1 MSPDAPG
8 SNVASPEAP
17 SPDAHPLEL
26 RDLHVAF
33 GGNRVLEGVD
43 LAFSAGFNGLIGPN
57 GAGKTTIF
65 NVISGYVAPTQGD
78 VLLAGE
84 SLADHSQTGR
94 VDAGIG
100 RTFQAPRLVLDAT
113 VLENTLLGLQ
123 QRYRWGH
130 LAELLRMPW
139 SRSEERQA
147 RRQCMDMLERFGL
160 ADFAHDEADSLS
172 LGNQKIVEVARAL
185 VAEPQVVLL
194 DEPAAGLGA
203 DDVTVLLRGLRGITA
218 ESPLCMII
226 IEHDLQLVASLC
238 PHIAVLDFG
247 RIISEGG
254 PDDVTRDPAVIE
266 AYLGHGFAA
275 RLEAE
280 KLGVDMAEAGAETGT
295 D

>member
-1 MSPDAPG
+1 MNAQAP
-8 SNVASPEAP
+8 
-17 SPDAHPLEL
+17 PLEL
-26 RDLHVAF
+26 RDLHIAF

-43 LAFSAGFNGLIGPN
+43 LTFNAGFNGLIGPN

-65 NVISGYVAPTQGD
+65 NVISGYVTPSQGE

-84 SLADHSQTGR
+84 SLANSSQTAR
-94 VDAGIG
+94 VGAGIG
-100 RTFQAPRLVLDAT
+100 RTFQAPRLILDAT
-113 VLENTLLGLQ
+113 VMENTLLGLQ

-130 LAELLRMPW
+130 LSELLRMPW
-139 SRSEERQA
+139 ARAEERQA
-147 RRQCMDMLERFGL
+147 RRSCMDMLERFGL
-160 ADFAHDEADSLS
+160 ADVAHEEAESLS

-185 VAEPQVVLL
+185 VAEPHVVLL

-203 DDVTVLLRGLRGITA
+203 DDVTVLLRGLRGIA
-218 ESPLCMII
+218 SGSELCVII
-226 IEHDLQLVASLC
+226 IEHDLQLVTSLC

-254 PDDVTRDPAVIE
+254 PDDVTHDPAVIE

-280 KLGVDMAEAGAETGT
+280 TLGISMADSATGEET

>member
-1 MSPDAPG
+1 MNDTA
-8 SNVASPEAP
+8 A
-17 SPDAHPLEL
+17 PLEL

-43 LAFSAGFNGLIGPN
+43 LSFGSGFNGLIGPN

-65 NVISGYVAPTQGD
+65 NVISGYVTPSQGE

-84 SLADHSQTGR
+84 NLANRNQSAR
-94 VDAGIG
+94 VAAGIG
-100 RTFQAPRLVLDAT
+100 RTFQAPRLILDAS
-113 VLENTLLGLQ
+113 VMENTLLGLH

-130 LAELLRMPW
+130 LSELLRMPW
-139 SRSEERQA
+139 ARTEERQA
-147 RRQCMDMLERFGL
+147 RRRCLDMLERFGL
-160 ADFAHDEADSLS
+160 ADVAHSDADSLP
-172 LGNQKIVEVARAL
+172 LGSQKIVEVARAL
-185 VAEPQVVLL
+185 VAEPRVVLL

-203 DDVTVLLRGLRGITA
+203 DDVTVLLRGLRNIAG
-218 ESPLCMII
+218 ESELCLVI
-226 IEHDLQLVASLC
+226 IEHDLQLVTSLC

-254 PDDVTRDPAVIE
+254 PDDVTHDPAVIE

-280 KLGVDMAEAGAETGT
+280 SLGVSMTADPSPPGAE
-295 D
+295 

>member
-1 MSPDAPG
+1 MSAA
-8 SNVASPEAP
+8 VAGARS
-17 SPDAHPLEL
+17 LEL

-43 LAFSAGFNGLIGPN
+43 LAFEAGFNGLIGPN

-65 NVISGYVAPTQGD
+65 NVISGYVTSSQGE

-84 SLADHSQTGR
+84 SLAGRSQSAR
-94 VDAGIG
+94 VAAGIG
-100 RTFQAPRLVLDAT
+100 RTFQAPRLILDAT
-113 VLENTLLGLQ
+113 VMENTLLGLH

-130 LAELLRMPW
+130 LAELLRLPW
-139 SRSEERQA
+139 SRAEERRA
-147 RRQCMDMLERFGL
+147 RGRCMDMLERFGL
-160 ADFAHDEADSLS
+160 ADMAHTAADSLP
-172 LGNQKIVEVARAL
+172 LGSQKIVEVARAL
-185 VAEPQVVLL
+185 VAEPHVVLL

-203 DDVTVLLRGLRGITA
+203 DDVTVLLRGLRGIAA
-218 ESPLCMII
+218 ESELCIII
-226 IEHDLQLVASLC
+226 IEHDLQLVTSLC

-247 RIISEGG
+247 RIIAEGG

-280 KLGVDMAEAGAETGT
+280 SLGVGMAGSGEGTETG
-295 D
+295 

>member
-1 MSPDAPG
+1 MSAT
-8 SNVASPEAP
+8 AA
-17 SPDAHPLEL
+17 LEL

-43 LAFSAGFNGLIGPN
+43 LSFGSGFNGLIGPN

-65 NVISGYVAPTQGD
+65 NVISGYVTPSAGD

-84 SLADHSQTGR
+84 NLEDRSQSAR
-94 VDAGIG
+94 VAAGIG

-113 VLENTLLGLQ
+113 VMENTLLGLQ

-130 LAELLRMPW
+130 LTELLRLPW
-139 SRSEERQA
+139 GRAEERQA
-147 RRQCMDMLERFGL
+147 RQSAMDMLERFGL
-160 ADFAHDEADSLS
+160 ADFAHEDADSLP
-172 LGNQKIVEVARAL
+172 LGSQKLVEVARAL
-185 VAEPQVVLL
+185 VSEPQVVLL

-203 DDVTVLLRGLRGITA
+203 DDVTVLLRGLRGIAA
-218 ESPLCMII
+218 ESDLCIVI
-226 IEHDLQLVASLC
+226 IEHDLQLVTSLC
-238 PHIAVLDFG
+238 PYIAVLDFG

-254 PDDVTRDPAVIE
+254 PDDVTHDPAVIE

-280 KLGVDMAEAGAETGT
+280 SLGVSMADSGTTAET